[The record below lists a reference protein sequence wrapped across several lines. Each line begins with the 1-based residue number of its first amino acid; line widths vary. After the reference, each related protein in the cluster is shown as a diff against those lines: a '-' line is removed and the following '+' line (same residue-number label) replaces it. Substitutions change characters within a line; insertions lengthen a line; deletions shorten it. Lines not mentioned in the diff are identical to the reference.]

1 MPPVIALHMT
11 SALLAVPLGAWLLL
25 RAKGTTAHR
34 LGGRLYVA
42 LMLAVALS
50 SFWMTGLAG
59 AQWSFL
65 HVLSLAAIFGLVAAI
80 VHARAGRIARHR
92 RAMLSVYISLLIT
105 LGWAAMPGRTFGDML
120 WG

>member
-11 SALLAVPLGAWLLL
+11 TALLAVPLGGWLLF

-42 LMLAVALS
+42 LMLVTAVS
-50 SFWMTGLAG
+50 SFWITGLAG
-59 AQWSFL
+59 ASWSVL
-65 HVLSLAAIFGLVAAI
+65 HILSIAAILGLVVAI
-80 VHARAGRIARHR
+80 LHARAGRIERHR
-92 RAMLSVYISLLIT
+92 RAMLSVYISLLVT
-105 LGWAAMPGRTFGDML
+105 LGWAAMPGRSFGNML

>member
-42 LMLAVALS
+42 LMLAVAIS
-50 SFWMTGLAG
+50 SFWITGG
-59 AQWSFL
+59 PGGGWGFL
-65 HVLSLAAIFGLVAAI
+65 HLLALAAIYGLVAAI

-92 RAMLSVYISLLIT
+92 RAMLAVYVSLIIT
-105 LGWAAMPGRTFGDML
+105 LGWAALPGRSFGNML